1 MFNLFTRS
9 GEKTDLALINAINA
23 SQCVIAFDTNRR
35 VIEVNDLFLQAT
47 GYRREEVLGQ
57 PHMLF
62 MDKEE
67 ANGSAYATFW
77 RRLLAGEP
85 MGGEFRRLGRD
96 GREIWIQA
104 TYTPVK
110 DASGQVTRIV
120 KLASDITAQKQRAI
134 DVAGQLQSLNRSQ
147 AVITFNLDGTILDAN
162 DNFLSAVGYARQE
175 IVGRHHRMFVAGSE
189 REGADYR
196 TFWSRL
202 SKGEFFDGIFRRI
215 AKDGREIYIRATYNP
230 ILDAHGRPV
239 KVVKFATD
247 ITELRLD
254 MADKSGQ
261 IEAINRSQA
270 VIEFG
275 LDGTVMRANANF
287 LAVMGYREEEI
298 KGRHHRLF
306 MPAEDVDGQAY
317 RDFWKGL
324 ASGEYRTGTFRRVA
338 KDGHDVWINASYNAI
353 FDPDGRPFKVVKY
366 ASDVT
371 QNVLARKRSEHV
383 GAMLES
389 VAAGA
394 EEMSSS
400 VREIATSMV
409 RSRDTA
415 EAADHKAESATEATQ
430 RLASVTESVG
440 GIVNVIADIAG
451 QINLL
456 ALNATIESA
465 RAGEAGKGFAVVATE
480 VKNLANQARAATER
494 INAEI
499 GDLRGASSEVV
510 EALTSIRA
518 AIDNV
523 RQYVTS
529 TAAAVEEQSAV
540 AAEMSG
546 SMQRAAKEAASIVG

>member
-1 MFNLFTRS
+1 MFDLFIRRN
-9 GEKTDLALINAINA
+9 EKADLSLLAAINA
-23 SQCVIAFDTNRR
+23 SQCVIAFDTARR
-35 VIEVNDLFLQAT
+35 VIAVNDLFLQAT
-47 GYRREEVLGQ
+47 GYRRDEVLGQ
-57 PHMLF
+57 MHSLF

-67 ANGSAYATFW
+67 AGSHAYTEFW
-77 RRLLAGEP
+77 NRLLGGEP
-85 MGGEFRRLGRD
+85 MSGEFRRLGRD

-104 TYTPVK
+104 TYTPVR
-110 DASGQVTRIV
+110 DAAGRVLRIV
-120 KLASDITAQKQRAI
+120 KLASDITARKRRAI
-134 DVAGQLQSLNRSQ
+134 DVDGQLQALNRSQ

-162 DNFLSAVGYARQE
+162 DNFLSAVGYDWAE
-175 IVGRHHRMFVAGSE
+175 IVGRHHRIFVPDAE
-189 REGADYR
+189 RESQEYR
-196 TFWSRL
+196 DFWARL
-202 SKGEFFDGIFRRI
+202 GKGEFFGGIFKRI
-215 AKDGREIYIRATYNP
+215 GKGGREIYISATYNP
-230 ILDAHGRPV
+230 ILDDHGRPV

-270 VIEFG
+270 VIEFA
-275 LDGTVMRANANF
+275 LDGTILRANGNF
-287 LAVMGYREEEI
+287 LAVTGYREEEI

-306 MPAEDVDGQAY
+306 MPAEDADTEAY
-317 RDFWKGL
+317 RDFWKALGN
-324 ASGEYRTGTFRRVA
+324 GEYRTGTFRRVA

-353 FDPDGRPFKVVKY
+353 FDPEGRPFKVVKY

-371 QNVLARKRSEHV
+371 RNVLARKRSEHV

-415 EAADHKAESATEATQ
+415 EAADHTAESATEATQ
-430 RLASVTESVG
+430 RLARVTESVG
-440 GIVNVIADIAG
+440 GIVNVIAEIAG

-494 INAEI
+494 INTEI
-499 GDLRGASSEVV
+499 GDLRGASGEVV

-546 SMQRAAKEAASIVG
+546 SMQRAAKEAAAIGH